1 MLPVVSLLV
10 TLLHFVYMY
19 IYMLSW
25 KFPTD
30 FWFIVSRLISYLDF
44 FVNLD
49 VSSKFSIRFLDFN
62 FNSFFIF
69 LVSEDF

>member
-1 MLPVVSLLV
+1 MLPDVSLLV
-10 TLLHFVYMY
+10 TLSHFVYM
-19 IYMLSW
+19 YMLSW

-30 FWFIVSRLISYLDF
+30 FWFINVSLLISYLDF